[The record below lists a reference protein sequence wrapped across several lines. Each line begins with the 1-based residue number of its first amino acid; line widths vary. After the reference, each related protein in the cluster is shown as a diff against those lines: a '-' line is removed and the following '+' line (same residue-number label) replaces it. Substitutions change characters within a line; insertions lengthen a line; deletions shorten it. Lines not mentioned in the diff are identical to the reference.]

1 MANTN
6 LNAEP
11 LPQRDPGA
19 TFRKPPATVGKPK
32 PAPQPQPTAA

>member
-1 MANTN
+1 MQQTTHPATSSNST
-6 LNAEP
+6 P

-32 PAPQPQPTAA
+32 PKAA